1 MNKMI
6 PVLVALLVLIAVPLG
21 VTADEAAPA
30 VEQVDMEAA
39 KVTFEETCSKC
50 HDLKRPLGKSKDQ
63 RGWERTVSRM
73 SGYHK
78 RFGGPIPP
86 EDQDAIIQYLLV
98 NAGK

>member
-1 MNKMI
+1 MHKMI
-6 PVLVALLVLIAVPLG
+6 PILLAFAVLIVAPLTG
-21 VTADEAAPA
+21 VAE
-30 VEQVDMEAA
+30 EMVDMEAA

-63 RGWERTVSRM
+63 PGWERTVSRM

-86 EDQDAIIQYLLV
+86 EDQEAIIQYLLA